1 MNAENVDDIPE
12 EKLSIRFRIR
22 MWLMF
27 KKYYL
32 KEYLKFMNKNDILK

>member
-1 MNAENVDDIPE
+1 MNLKNVDDIPE

-32 KEYLKFMNKNDILK
+32 KEYLKLMDKNDILE

>member
-1 MNAENVDDIPE
+1 MNLKNVNEIPE
-12 EKLSIRFRIR
+12 EKLSILFRIR

-32 KEYLKFMNKNDILK
+32 KEYLKLINKNDILK